1 MAFSRQI
8 TTAKIAASTTVTKK
22 KPDVSTPRPNC
33 CVTCLARLIRK
44 LKRKG
49 RLLVSATAARS
60 RRQASSLQC
69 RYDPMS
75 YSLNFDGG
83 ACGTLPD
90 EEDYYFRFYAFSSR
104 YVTNN
109 NSIKTRPP
117 FSCETLSTSSHEFA

>member
-1 MAFSRQI
+1 MALSRH
-8 TTAKIAASTTVTKK
+8 TPDGKTATATAVTKK
-22 KPDVSTPRPNC
+22 FDVPTPPLNC

-49 RLLVSATAARS
+49 RLLLSTTAARK
-60 RRQASSLQC
+60 QVSSLQC

-83 ACGTLPD
+83 ACSTLPED
-90 EEDYYFRFYAFSSR
+90 EDYYFRFYAFSSR

-109 NSIKTRPP
+109 TVKKRPP
-117 FSCETLSTSSHEFA
+117 LPR

>member
-1 MAFSRQI
+1 MAFSRHIPDGKI
-8 TTAKIAASTTVTKK
+8 TVSTTTTKK
-22 KPDVSTPRPNC
+22 RDVPSPPPNC

-49 RLLVSATAARS
+49 MLLLSATAAR
-60 RRQASSLQC
+60 RQCSSLQC

-90 EEDYYFRFYAFSSR
+90 DEDYYFRFYAFSSR
-104 YVTNN
+104 YVTANT
-109 NSIKTRPP
+109 IKKIPP
-117 FSCETLSTSSHEFA
+117 FLSEPLSTSLHEFV

>member
-8 TTAKIAASTTVTKK
+8 TDGKIAASTTVTK

-49 RLLVSATAARS
+49 RLLVSATAAR
-60 RRQASSLQC
+60 RQASSLQC

-90 EEDYYFRFYAFSSR
+90 DEDYYFRFYAFSSR

-109 NSIKTRPP
+109 TIKARPP
-117 FSCETLSTSSHEFA
+117 FPRETLSTSSHDVA

>member
-1 MAFSRQI
+1 MAFSRRI
-8 TTAKIAASTTVTKK
+8 TDGKIAASTTVTK

-49 RLLVSATAARS
+49 RLLVSATAD

-69 RYDPMS
+69 RYDPLS

-90 EEDYYFRFYAFSSR
+90 DEDYYFRFYAFSSR

-109 NSIKTRPP
+109 AIKTRPP
-117 FSCETLSTSSHEFA
+117 FPREILPASSHEFA

>member
-1 MAFSRQI
+1 MAFSRHI
-8 TTAKIAASTTVTKK
+8 IDDKTTTATIAVTKK
-22 KPDVSTPRPNC
+22 SDIPTPPPNC

-44 LKRKG
+44 MKKKG
-49 RLLVSATAARS
+49 KLLLSVTAAR
-60 RRQASSLQC
+60 RQGSSLQC

-90 EEDYYFRFYAFSSR
+90 DEDYFFRFYAFSSR

-109 NSIKTRPP
+109 AIKKRPP
-117 FSCETLSTSSHEFA
+117 LPRETLSASSHEFV